1 MAELNKQSG
10 SSHGQLKGTKK
21 RTDGSSELASPESG
35 SGSGSGPTN
44 GVPCGACKFM
54 RRRCVDGCI
63 FAPHFSPEQGTA
75 LFAGV
80 HRVFGGSNVSK
91 LLMHLPVHHR
101 QHAVETILYEAQAR
115 LSDPVYGC
123 VSVIIGLQQQ
133 IATLQI
139 ELAMVQNQLINN
151 KLMVPNALQGSLQ
164 QPEPVHHHDLQPVY
178 SSGPSSSNYNMNIYD
193 SSLHNHANENQNA
206 LQSQL
211 TFDLLQLSQPSRI
224 NEDDVEVES
233 GTL

>member
-1 MAELNKQSG
+1 MAELNNQSG
-10 SSHGQLKGTKK
+10 SSHSQLKGTKK
-21 RTDGSSELASPESG
+21 RTDRSTELTSPESG
-35 SGSGSGPTN
+35 SGSTN

-80 HRVFGGSNVSK
+80 HKVFGASNVSK

-123 VSVIIGLQQQ
+123 VSVIIALQQQ
-133 IATLQI
+133 IATLQM
-139 ELAMVQNQLINN
+139 ELAMVQNQLINSR
-151 KLMVPNALQGSLQ
+151 LMVPNALQGSLQ
-164 QPEPVHHHDLQPVY
+164 QPEPVHHRGLQQVY
-178 SSGPSSSNYNMNIYD
+178 SIGPSSSKYNMNIYD
-193 SSLHNHANENQNA
+193 SSLHNPANDHQNA

-224 NEDDVEVES
+224 NEDDVEDES